1 MSQNGTRSSDLPQPL
16 RAVGSG
22 LRRLPGAEQVS
33 KAADSALD
41 WIGAVSPRG
50 RRMAVYA
57 GAGVLGVAGVVEWPV
72 ALTGAAVAW
81 LTQPRGP
88 RRDTGDERAVAAG
101 PGSAPAEAE
110 SALSEHHGPGGRLA
124 SSHFRHDHPGSRT
137 HEQPAKVGDPVT
149 ASALRQVA
157 EASAHQDETDGSS
170 AEHGHGTADRTL

>member
-1 MSQNGTRSSDLPQPL
+1 MSQNGTRSAELPQPL
-16 RAVGSG
+16 RAVASG

-41 WIGAVSPRG
+41 RIGAVSPRS

-88 RRDTGDERAVAAG
+88 GRETPGEAARPAAADTG
-101 PGSAPAEAE
+101 PAPAEAE
-110 SALSEHHGPGGRLA
+110 DTQAERPGPGDRLA
-124 SSHFRHDHPGSRT
+124 PSHFRHEHPGGHV
-137 HEQPAKVGDPVT
+137 HEQPAKVGDSAT

-157 EASAHQDETDGSS
+157 EASAHHDGTGDS
-170 AEHGHGTADRTL
+170 AGHGPADRPR